1 MTGIDVEAGA
11 EVSLWGML
19 ADHLAQTARH
29 AEAQQAHQEALNR
42 AVQPVLV
49 PAVQFTITANQI
61 VQTVQQSQL
70 GPEDGQVW
78 DVRRVSLFG
87 LTGTDQIGVYRQAA
101 GTTGQPQNFLQV
113 LTVTAPTWAPSG
125 GLLLRSPDQIALAA
139 YSASLAATGVTLNC
153 EAIAVDARYLA
164 GYLY

>member
-1 MTGIDVEAGA
+1 MTVEAGA
-11 EVSLWGML
+11 EVSLWGMI

-29 AEAQQAHQEALNR
+29 AEAEAARQEALTR

-49 PAVQFTITANQI
+49 PAVQFTITANQ
-61 VQTVQQSQL
+61 VVGTVQQSQL

-87 LTGTDQIGVYRQAA
+87 LGTSDQIGVYRQAA
-101 GTTGQPQNFLQV
+101 GAAGQPQNFLQV
-113 LTVTAPTWAPSG
+113 LTATAPTWNPSG
-125 GLLLRSPDQIALAA
+125 GLLLRAPDQLALAA
-139 YSASLAATGVTLNC
+139 YSATLAATGVTLNC